1 MLRRSNKK
9 AGLMYFSNI
18 GVFIKFM
25 EHWNLELLNLRK
37 LISTGHDLFMMKL
50 RINQLLLKLKTKQS
64 NLPKNQKPAKP
75 KRN

>member
-18 GVFIKFM
+18 GIFIKFM
-25 EHWNLELLNLRK
+25 EYWNLELRNLRK

-64 NLPKNQKPAKP
+64 NLTKNQKPVKP